1 MKLILY
7 LIPNGRLTQATF
19 YQFSQS
25 GAMCHTNDTRP
36 HRHIVKYAAS
46 GQDIRLLEDHAD
58 MLSHMPWLDGP
69 GVNVEAIN
77 QHSPLHTSI
86 WHLLMHAIETAD
98 ESRLATPRRP
108 DHRSDRLWFNREIDI
123 KERLLPSIPGI
134 QMLYS
139 ESHPMFPPF
148 SWAHSHSAPYAR
160 PHDSYIR
167 TCA

>member
-25 GAMCHTNDTRP
+25 GAMCHTIDTRP

-46 GQDIRLLEDHAD
+46 GQDIRLLEDHTD
-58 MLSHMPWLDGP
+58 MLTHMPWLDRP
-69 GVNVEAIN
+69 GVDVEAIN
-77 QHSPLHTSI
+77 QHGAGHASI
-86 WHLLMHAIETAD
+86 WHLLVHAIEAAD
-98 ESRLATPRRP
+98 EGRLAAARRP
-108 DHRSDRLWFNREIDI
+108 NHRGDRLRLDREIDI

-139 ESHPMFPPF
+139 ESHAVFPPF
-148 SWAHSHSAPYAR
+148 SLAHRRSAPSAR
-160 PHDSYIR
+160 PHDS
-167 TCA
+167 C